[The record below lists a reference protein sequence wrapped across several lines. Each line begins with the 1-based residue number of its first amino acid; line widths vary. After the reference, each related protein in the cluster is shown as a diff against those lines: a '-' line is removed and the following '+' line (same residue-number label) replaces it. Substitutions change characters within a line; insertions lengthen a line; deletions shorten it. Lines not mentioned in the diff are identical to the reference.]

1 MSQLFWN
8 ILDKSFVIFL
18 AAFAAIAL
26 SLFTIFHFLSFSQF
40 GEPAGLTVFI
50 VVACLLVGCYVLG
63 FIVIAFFG
71 LFVLAEFSHRGKK

>member
-1 MSQLFWN
+1 M
-8 ILDKSFVIFL
+8 LDKSFVIFL

-50 VVACLLVGCYVLG
+50 MVTCLLVACYALG

-71 LFVLAEFSHRGKK
+71 LFVLMEFSHRGKK